1 MALRRKNKKAEETPA
16 AADETSRSG
25 RRGEPSPTKRKLNET
40 LSSVINEST
49 AGPAVDLL
57 KQNTAFVLPGGDA
70 WVVLL
75 LNTQE
80 IGGLSVKQKNDP
92 AKGSIIEL
100 IRSDAI
106 EAIATREMLDDEF
119 IGFIP
124 TEGTLSRMSEYSLLT
139 GANYY
144 WGVFSVTEGGESLD
158 VYPVDDA
165 EASHELAEAIS
176 EGRKSLSDV
185 LPREWAARGGSSEP
199 AEQAQ
204 PAVEQTPAA
213 SAAAVAESA
222 PAATIAEASA
232 QQAVDTF
239 DVDPFPDEEPVDYAA
254 LAEEDDDEASDE
266 TVDDGLYE
274 DDDEADPFA
283 SEYDEGSEGD
293 YADEDDASEYD
304 GADDYQRYVEAN
316 YGREI
321 DEDEVRGSI
330 ARRFLSD
337 DLDLSVDLDDFER
350 IFAPDSE
357 PVLFDLPEDSSDW
370 LGAHVERIVLDAN
383 ARLAKARQDNQVQLR
398 SLFVDTMSL
407 HAQRTVE
414 EVSTE
419 RDGSKFAMLMRQ
431 AEDDFKKRRS
441 ASQEELA
448 DIRKGIKER
457 FDAAAESRAE
467 QAAATARAQ
476 YRDRN
481 QARLDQDLAEAGI
494 SLDRRHEEQLSHDK
508 LTVQDMRRQE
518 AALRMDI
525 GLTHVVSLLRE
536 RQERFREDERELQAS
551 LVQEIRDFIDENRK
565 KDLAR
570 AEALAE
576 QLSRSNAVE
585 DLKAEHGLD
594 VERMRSEQADR
605 ERQLQQ
611 EIIRVREEGL
621 AILKEAQEERDR
633 SLGLE
638 RERTDAQ
645 RTLVT
650 ELSTQIGLL
659 KGEYEN
665 QYKGQIA
672 SLQADKQ
679 SVVDELERSDK
690 IQRRGNRIVAVLIV
704 VLVLASLAVGA
715 LLGHWWGFS
724 QAGDISG
731 ATALLGAGLVPAG
744 P

>member
-1 MALRRKNKKAEETPA
+1 MAFRGRNKKADEATA
-16 AADETSRSG
+16 AGDETSRQG
-25 RRGEPSPTKRKLNET
+25 RRAEPSPAKRKANET

-57 KQNTAFVLPGGDA
+57 KQNTAFVLPGEDA
-70 WVVLL
+70 WAVLL

-106 EAIATREMLDDEF
+106 EAIATREMLNNEF

-124 TEGTLSRMSEYSLLT
+124 TEGTLSRMGEYSLLT

-144 WGVFSVTEGGESLD
+144 WGIFSVSEGGDSLD
-158 VYPVDDA
+158 VYPVAAA
-165 EASHELAEAIS
+165 EASHELAVAIS
-176 EGRKSLSDV
+176 EGRRSLSDA
-185 LPREWAARGGSSEP
+185 LPHEWAARGGSSEP
-199 AEQAQ
+199 AEQTQ
-204 PAVEQTPAA
+204 PVVAETPAA
-213 SAAAVAESA
+213 PEEVAA
-222 PAATIAEASA
+222 PAEPAS
-232 QQAVDTF
+232 DTF

-254 LAEEDDDEASDE
+254 LDEEDGDDETYDE
-266 TVDDGLYE
+266 TDGDVLYE
-274 DDDEADPFA
+274 DDEEADPFA
-283 SEYDEGSEGD
+283 SEHDEDSEGG
-293 YADEDDASEYD
+293 YPEEDESPEHD

-316 YGREI
+316 YGREV

-383 ARLAKARQDNQVQLR
+383 ARLAKARQDHQVQLR

-419 RDGSKFAMLMRQ
+419 RDGSKFAALMRR
-431 AEDDFKKRRS
+431 AEDDFKERRS
-441 ASQEELA
+441 ASQQELA
-448 DIRKGIKER
+448 DIRKDIKDR
-457 FDAAAESRAE
+457 FDAAAEARAE

-508 LTVQDMRRQE
+508 LTVQRMRRQE

-525 GLTHVVSLLRE
+525 GLTQVVSLLRE

-551 LVQEIRDFIDENRK
+551 LVQEIREFIDENRK

-570 AEALAE
+570 AEVLAE

-585 DLKAEHGLD
+585 DLKAEHGLN
-594 VERMRSEQADR
+594 VERLRLEQADR
-605 ERQLQQ
+605 ERHLQQ

-621 AILKEAQEERDR
+621 ASLKEAQAERDM

-659 KGEYEN
+659 KEEYEN

-672 SLQADKQ
+672 ALQAEKQ